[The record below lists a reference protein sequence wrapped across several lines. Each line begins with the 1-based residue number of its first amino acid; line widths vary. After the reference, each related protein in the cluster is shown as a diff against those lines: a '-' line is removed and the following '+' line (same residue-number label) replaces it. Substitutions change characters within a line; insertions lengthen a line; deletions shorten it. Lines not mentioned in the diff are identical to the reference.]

1 MQRLLRPWAFVQS
14 WIATRHSTLQAA
26 FSGPPPAASSAGA
39 PSQGLWPRLYQSMFA
54 NMLQRSEVYQF
65 LTAGRRTDA
74 TPITLRH
81 RRVFIFPTLH
91 GFTFGAALVLMIVG
105 STNYA
110 LGLGFALTFLLAGI
124 SIVGLVHTFRNV
136 IGLRLTMARSEPV
149 FAGEDAAF
157 VIRVENPYR
166 YARHSLEAL
175 RDGRTTRFDLDGE
188 SEATVT
194 VLAGTAR
201 RGWLDLG
208 KVTIQTRYPLALF
221 RSWSPVRP
229 DAQVLVY
236 PFPQITPLPP
246 EQAVPELGNTLDT
259 GIGSDDFI
267 ALREYHPGDSPR
279 HIAWKVTA
287 RSDHLVTKQFSSRGS
302 ARIIFDWS
310 VLPPALDV
318 EARLSRL
325 AGWVLQAEAGQMHY
339 GLAIPGARIDP
350 HRGLDH
356 RNQCLNALALFDD
369 GHAR

>member
-1 MQRLLRPWAFVQS
+1 MQRLLRPWAVVQA
-14 WIATRHSTLQAA
+14 WIATLQAA
-26 FSGPPPAASSAGA
+26 FSPHGREAPPARA
-39 PSQGLWPRLYQSMFA
+39 PLQGFWPRFYRRMFA
-54 NMLQRSEVYQF
+54 NMLQRSEIYQF
-65 LTAGRRTDA
+65 LTAGRRIDA
-74 TPITLRH
+74 TPVTLRH

-91 GFTFGAALVLMIVG
+91 GLTFGAALVLMVVG

-124 SIVGLVHTFRNV
+124 SIVGLVNTFRNI

-157 VIRVENPYR
+157 MIRVENPYR
-166 YARHSLEAL
+166 YARHALEAI

-188 SEATVT
+188 TEATVT
-194 VLAGTAR
+194 VLAAAAR

-229 DAQVLVY
+229 DAQVLIY
-236 PFPQITPLPP
+236 PFPEITPLPP
-246 EQAVPELGNTLDT
+246 KQAVPELGNSLDT
-259 GIGSDDFI
+259 GAGSDDFV

-287 RSDHLVTKQFSSRGS
+287 RSDQLVTKQFSSRGS
-302 ARIIFDWS
+302 AQIIFDWS
-310 VLPPALDV
+310 ALPPALDV

-325 AGWVLQAEAGQMHY
+325 AGWVLQAEAGQMRY
-339 GLAIPGARIDP
+339 GLAIPGTRIDP
-350 HRGLDH
+350 DRGLDH
-356 RNQCLNALALFDD
+356 RNQCLKALALFDG